1 VSGFAHSSRV
11 KLTPRSA
18 PHFQGETLF
27 DRIGR
32 TLCQA
37 DCLPRKEL
45 YESWE
50 LARRARRFLRGGRV
64 VDLGGGQGL
73 VAHLMLLLDDSSPS
87 AAVVDPHLP
96 PSAATVHAVIVREWP
111 RLEGRIEF
119 VSAGMDEARIEA
131 GDVVVASHACG
142 ALTDRVIDRVVESGA
157 RVALLPCCHDLE
169 VCDAG
174 VLDGWLEGP
183 VAVDVM
189 RAVRLQQRG
198 YRVRTQTIPREIT
211 PMNRLLIADP
221 PAGNP

>member
-1 VSGFAHSSRV
+1 MAFSPASKAR
-11 KLTPRSA
+11 LTRHDLGRFGGP
-18 PHFQGETLF
+18 TLF

-32 TLCQA
+32 VVCEA
-37 DCLPRKEL
+37 GVLPRKEL

-64 VDLGGGQGL
+64 VDLGGGHGL

>member
-1 VSGFAHSSRV
+1 MSFSLSSKAR
-11 KLTPRSA
+11 LTRHDLGRFGGP
-18 PHFQGETLF
+18 TLF
-27 DRIGR
+27 DRVGR
-32 TLCQA
+32 VVCEA
-37 DCLPRKEL
+37 GVLPRKEL

-64 VDLGGGQGL
+64 VDLGGGHGL

-87 AAVVDPHLP
+87 AAVVDPHPP

-142 ALTDRVIDRVVESGA
+142 ALTDRVIDRVVEAGA

-169 VCDAG
+169 ICDAG

-221 PAGNP
+221 PAGNA

>member
-1 VSGFAHSSRV
+1 LSSKARRTRHD
-11 KLTPRSA
+11 LGRFGGP
-18 PHFQGETLF
+18 TLF
-27 DRIGR
+27 DRVGR
-32 TLCQA
+32 VVCEA
-37 DCLPRKEL
+37 GVLPRKEL

-64 VDLGGGQGL
+64 VDLGGGHGL

-87 AAVVDPHLP
+87 AAVVDPHPP

-142 ALTDRVIDRVVESGA
+142 ALTDRVIDRVVEAGA

-169 VCDAG
+169 ICDAG

-221 PAGNP
+221 PAGNA